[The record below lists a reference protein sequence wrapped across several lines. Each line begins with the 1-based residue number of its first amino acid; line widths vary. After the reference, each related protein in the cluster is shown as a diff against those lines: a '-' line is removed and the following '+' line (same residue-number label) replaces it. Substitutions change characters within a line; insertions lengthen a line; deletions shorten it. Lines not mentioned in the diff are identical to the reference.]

1 MTPVEDQNFAVSG
14 LGGVE
19 NVYSETA
26 SKFFVWLTGTVE
38 QAHYEPIGEVANYFG
53 FAVLRTEIRERG
65 GEGAD
70 EQLRGPV
77 YREVLELFDDPQR
90 TLLYEL
96 LDAHRTA
103 ITAFLSDR
111 INLIE
116 EFWGMKQGRLLNL
129 AAVDDLM
136 YSIGEYEGEITVL
149 TAQYYARIME
159 LLTDS
164 QLQYLRDIRNGVVTI
179 EQMQNSTLAFAAQA
193 DAQYENLSDEDQ
205 ELMTEVA
212 SKIVAWATG
221 DLAVAVFL
229 PGGKIENFFG
239 FASYRYVDR
248 AGVSRGTAAG
258 YVDQVLTPEQQAILG
273 GLAINVVD
281 YTNDYIDGRAELITT
296 LDALKGDV
304 DLDVA
309 GSKSTYAAKAGIGE
323 GRRATVE
330 ALTFHL
336 IESMMSETQLAAIR
350 AFR

>member
-1 MTPVEDQNFAVSG
+1 VEDQNFAVSG

-149 TAQYYARIME
+149 TAHTM
-159 LLTDS
+159 
-164 QLQYLRDIRNGVVTI
+164 
-179 EQMQNSTLAFAAQA
+179 
-193 DAQYENLSDEDQ
+193 
-205 ELMTEVA
+205 
-212 SKIVAWATG
+212 
-221 DLAVAVFL
+221 
-229 PGGKIENFFG
+229 PGSWNC
-239 FASYRYVDR
+239 
-248 AGVSRGTAAG
+248 
-258 YVDQVLTPEQQAILG
+258 
-273 GLAINVVD
+273 
-281 YTNDYIDGRAELITT
+281 
-296 LDALKGDV
+296 
-304 DLDVA
+304 
-309 GSKSTYAAKAGIGE
+309 
-323 GRRATVE
+323 
-330 ALTFHL
+330 
-336 IESMMSETQLAAIR
+336 
-350 AFR
+350 